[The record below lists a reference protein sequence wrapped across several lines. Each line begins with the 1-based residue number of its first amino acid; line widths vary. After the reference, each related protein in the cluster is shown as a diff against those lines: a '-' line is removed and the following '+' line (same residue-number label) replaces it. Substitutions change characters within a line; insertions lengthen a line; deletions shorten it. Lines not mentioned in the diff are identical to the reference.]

1 MPSSTFLNLPAEKQ
15 EKLLEAATRE
25 FSHRPFNEA
34 SINQIIKEA
43 GIPRGSFYMYFQ
55 DKEDLFR
62 YLLKGYVDQLFMLLE
77 EFLLRAQGDIFQ
89 ALLDLYD
96 FVQAKTDQLDLGEI
110 GAMISIIR
118 CNSGMQKNSLLEMLD
133 PEVILRRLGDAVNPD
148 LLDLRQDRDLGDILG
163 ALLVVAAPMIYTGL
177 QAGGDPATRD
187 RLENILQIFKR
198 GMGKDPNA
206 KNENKETTYH
216 GN

>member
-25 FSHRPFNEA
+25 FSHKPFNEA

-77 EFLLRAQGDIFQ
+77 EFLLRVRGDIFQ

-96 FVQAKTDQLDLGEI
+96 FVQTKADQMDLGEI
-110 GAMISIIR
+110 GAMTGIIR

-133 PEVILRRLGDAVNPD
+133 PEVILQRLGDAVNSD

-198 GMGKDPNA
+198 GMGKDPDA
-206 KNENKETTYH
+206 KNENKYH